1 MSKDSILD
9 LMEADVAEQAMD
21 LPSSD
26 KLTDLGSLVQR
37 LDEANRQLAD
47 LEDQVK
53 AQKKVIKELSEQH
66 IPDLFKEMGN
76 LKSLEL
82 EDGRKVSVAEDFA
95 ISIKKATQEEAFSW
109 LRENGK
115 EEIIK
120 RKLGIQFDRGEG
132 DEAQAAAELLLANN
146 LSFSDT
152 ESVHPQTLK
161 ASMRGMIEEGITPP
175 ETFSYYP
182 YQKTVIK

>member
-1 MSKDSILD
+1 MNESIMD
-9 LMEADVAEQAMD
+9 LMEADVDEKAMALPDSGDVSD
-21 LPSSD
+21 L
-26 KLTDLGSLVQR
+26 TSLVAKLDDANKV
-37 LDEANRQLAD
+37 LDE
-47 LEDQVK
+47 LEEKVK
-53 AQKKVIKELSEQH
+53 AQKKVVKELSEQH

-76 LKSLEL
+76 VKSLEL
-82 EDGRKVSVAEDFA
+82 GDGRKVSVAEDFA
-95 ISIKKATQEEAFSW
+95 ISIKKATQQEAFTW

-120 RKLGIQFDRGEG
+120 RKLSLQFDRGEG
-132 DEAQAAAELLLANN
+132 AEAQETVDLLLEND

-161 ASMRGMIEEGITPP
+161 ASMRGMIEEGVTPP